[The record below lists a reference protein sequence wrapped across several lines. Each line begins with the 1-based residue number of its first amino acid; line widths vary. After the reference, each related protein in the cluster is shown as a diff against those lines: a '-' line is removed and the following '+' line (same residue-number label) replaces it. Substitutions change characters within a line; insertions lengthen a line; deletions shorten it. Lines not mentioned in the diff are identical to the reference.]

1 MWIEQ
6 LKRIM
11 ERNPHMKSE
20 ASYTALGYSKK
31 GFGACGG
38 TAIYTIILVILF
50 IVYILLFPVAESL
63 L

>member
-11 ERNPHMKSE
+11 ERNPHMKSD

-31 GFGACGG
+31 GFGACGHWETCSLSKG
-38 TAIYTIILVILF
+38 IAI
-50 IVYILLFPVAESL
+50 
-63 L
+63 

>member
-11 ERNPHMKSE
+11 ERNPHMKSD

-31 GFGACGG
+31 GFGACITYLGG
-38 TAIYTIILVILF
+38 NYHYRIFSSKRPLTAIC
-50 IVYILLFPVAESL
+50 
-63 L
+63 

>member
-11 ERNPHMKSE
+11 ERNPHMKSD

-31 GFGACGG
+31 GFGMWTLGN
-38 TAIYTIILVILF
+38 LF
-50 IVYILLFPVAESL
+50 SG
-63 L
+63 